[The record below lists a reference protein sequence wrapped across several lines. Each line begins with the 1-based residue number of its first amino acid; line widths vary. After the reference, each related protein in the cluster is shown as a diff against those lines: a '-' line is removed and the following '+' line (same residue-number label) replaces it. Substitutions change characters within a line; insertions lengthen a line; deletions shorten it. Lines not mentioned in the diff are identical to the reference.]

1 MIFKNMEDEALYYRS
16 LTDYRLMP
24 NGYIIVMCD
33 GRCFSNWIKKAFKLP
48 FDDEFIDMMNKTCEY
63 ACSRISGCV
72 LGYTQSDE
80 MTFIIKNENTE
91 DCFFGYRLCKLQ
103 SIIAS
108 MVTGKF
114 NQLLMIRALEL
125 FKSVEPA
132 YTLEYC
138 NLAEF
143 DCKCWNVPNEDKA
156 IQWLVYRQNDCI
168 RNSKQQFAQ
177 HYFSHNELKGKK
189 TDEQI
194 EMVKNEKGID
204 WHDYLSKY
212 KYGRY
217 FVRVIEDCGF
227 EPGNPILRKRWKQV
241 DDVTTLNDADFEKH
255 IRTIIQTTYL

>member
-1 MIFKNMEDEALYYRS
+1 MEDEALYYRS

-33 GRCFSNWIKKAFKLP
+33 GRSFSSWIKKAFKLP

-63 ACSRISGCV
+63 ACSNISGCV

-138 NLAEF
+138 HLAEF
-143 DCKCWNVPNEDKA
+143 DCKCWNLPTFNDVFG
-156 IQWLVYRQNDCI
+156 WFLYRQTDCI
-168 RNSKQQFAQ
+168 RNSKQQAAQ
-177 HYFSHNELKGKK
+177 TYLSHKQLMGKH

-194 EMVKNEKGID
+194 ALLKETNNID
-204 WHDYLSKY
+204 WYFDFDDGK
-212 KYGRY
+212 KYGRFIY
-217 FVRVIEDCGF
+217 KETVHSSKEVIGKMIEFDRSVWSAHNALPLTEDDNREVFKSLSCF
-227 EPGNPILRKRWKQV
+227 
-241 DDVTTLNDADFEKH
+241 DVFKT
-255 IRTIIQTTYL
+255 